1 MSLASWLAPRP
12 AGSAPLVSLGTMNFG
27 RRTPAAEARAII
39 DRAIERGVRLLDT
52 ANIYN
57 GGESERIVGQAIAG
71 RRDQVLV
78 ATKVG
83 LDRRGDRRGKKP
95 EGLSRASVL
104 AALDASLQRLGTDH
118 VDLYY
123 LHAPDPETPLDETIE
138 VVAELL
144 RSGKIRHLGLSNFAS
159 WQVLDI
165 QHLCRGLGV
174 EGPLV
179 SQVLYNALVRQI
191 EIEHLAFARAHG
203 VHVTVY
209 NALAGG
215 LLTGKHRP
223 DAPAE
228 PGSRF
233 DTNVVY
239 RKRYWSARFFELVEA
254 FGVEAREA
262 GVSLADLSY
271 QWLAARPGVDSIL
284 VGPATVAQLDQ
295 ALDACARPLDA
306 AVVGRLDA
314 LYRDF
319 QGTDAAYAR

>member
-1 MSLASWLAPRP
+1 
-12 AGSAPLVSLGTMNFG
+12 MNFG
-27 RRTPAAEARAII
+27 RRTPEGEARAMI
-39 DRAIERGVRLLDT
+39 DRAIERGVLLLDT

-57 GGESERIVGQAIAG
+57 GGESERVVGKAIAG
-71 RRDQVLV
+71 RRDRVLV

-83 LDRRGDRRGKKP
+83 LDRRVDRRSKKP
-95 EGLSRASVL
+95 EGLSKASVL
-104 AALDASLQRLGTDH
+104 AALDASLGRLGTDH

-123 LHAPDPETPLDETIE
+123 FHAPDPETPFAETVE
-138 VVAELL
+138 VAAELL

-159 WQVLDI
+159 WQVLEI
-165 QHLCRGLGV
+165 QHLCAKLGV
-174 EGPLV
+174 EGPRV

-191 EIEHLAFARAHG
+191 EIEHLGFARAHG

-228 PGSRF
+228 AGSRF

-254 FGVEAREA
+254 FGVEAKQA
-262 GVSLADLSY
+262 GMSLADLSY
-271 QWLAARPGVDSIL
+271 GWLAARPGVSSIL
-284 VGPATVAQLDQ
+284 IGPATLGQLDQ

-306 AVVGRLDA
+306 AVVGRIDA
-314 LYRDF
+314 LFRDF
-319 QGTDAAYAR
+319 QGTDATYAR